1 MNNLKLVET
10 DVFNEIATCDFWG
23 DANNEYLVT
32 REQIGRALGYSNPAK
47 AIEKIHYKHK
57 DRLDKYSCLIRSVND
72 DRSPQ
77 NGGGDCSKDNLRGV
91 VQDRV
96 FYNRKGIMEIC
107 RWSRQPLADKFMD
120 WCWEV
125 MDRLISNSTNVVTM
139 SREEYSTIAN
149 ITKEIVQFAEQVKSL
164 AELPKQVQV
173 LSAQNAII
181 QDKLSR
187 VWQKITLI
195 APPVNHSPW
204 KNEMA
209 QKISSIAT
217 LLGYTNNDDRKSI
230 YADIYSIMYNDYGV
244 DLNKQKEEYLLHH
257 TDCKNISA
265 IDIVDKD
272 ITLREIFDEVVDNYI
287 QIKSGME
294 VSANA

>member
-23 DANNEYLVT
+23 DANNEYLIT
-32 REQIGRALGYSNPAK
+32 REQIGRALGYSNPTK
-47 AIEKIHYKHK
+47 AIDNIHRKHK
-57 DRLDKYSCLIRSVND
+57 ERLDKFSTTLT
-72 DRSPQ
+72 
-77 NGGGDCSKDNLRGV
+77 LGV
-91 VQDRV
+91 VEGDRYV
-96 FYNRKGIMEIC
+96 ERERILYNRKGIMEIC

-139 SREEYSTIAN
+139 PREEYSTIAN

-164 AELPKQVQV
+164 SELPKQVQV

-257 TDCKNISA
+257 RDCKNISA

-294 VSANA
+294 VAANA